1 MEKNSD
7 RVLVFEEELK
17 VQGFKKFGK
26 FYEKDGETVAI
37 NANVKS
43 ICYFLQSEHEDF
55 GLINCDLEIHY
66 RDLEKIDIPLLE
78 FLRNQSDRK
87 IKAYIKDNNQ

>member
-7 RVLVFEEELK
+7 KVLGFEEELK
-17 VQGFKKFGK
+17 LEGFKKFGK

-37 NANVKS
+37 YANVKS
-43 ICYFLQSEHEDF
+43 ICYFLKVEHEDF

-66 RDLEKIDIPLLE
+66 RNLEKIDIPLLE

-87 IKAYIKDNNQ
+87 IKAYIKDKTQ